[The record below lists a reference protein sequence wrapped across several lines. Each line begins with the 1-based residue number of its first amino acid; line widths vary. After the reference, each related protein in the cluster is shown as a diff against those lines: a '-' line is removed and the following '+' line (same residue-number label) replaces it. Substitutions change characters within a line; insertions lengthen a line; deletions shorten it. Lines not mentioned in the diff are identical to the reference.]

1 MLRKLS
7 ERYPPRKTRVSRW
20 KAPAVSH
27 HVPERSFLIKGRNDG
42 RTDVPDESDDAE
54 LEEQLRQIAARLDP
68 VPQRLLEAAVDS
80 YTWRTIDSDL
90 PDFLFASLAADDAAL
105 VRGRGRAGL
114 LPSEESALP
123 TDVEAPGR
131 GPARRIT
138 AQLAPPQRA

>member
-90 PDFLFASLAADDAAL
+90 AELAFHSLADDDEA
-105 VRGRGRAGL
+105 L
-114 LPSEESALP
+114 LP
-123 TDVEAPGR
+123 
-131 GPARRIT
+131 GPVHSRRLSFGASRLTIYVVVSRT
-138 AQLAPPQRA
+138 GSFRSI